1 MSRLAC
7 QDRALREAFCGVLDR
22 FPARLRQPLGNVVE
36 LAAVDGFLAGAKG
49 EHRANF
55 RKFRTNTA
63 RRALSDTAPPQ
74 YVAARQ
80 VHERQVLA
88 ERAIEM

>member
-36 LAAVDGFLAGAKG
+36 LAAVDGFLAWVKG
-49 EHRANF
+49 EHRANSG
-55 RKFRTNTA
+55 KFETNPA
-63 RRALSDTAPPQ
+63 RRALSDAEP
-74 YVAARQ
+74 RQ
-80 VHERQVLA
+80 
-88 ERAIEM
+88 